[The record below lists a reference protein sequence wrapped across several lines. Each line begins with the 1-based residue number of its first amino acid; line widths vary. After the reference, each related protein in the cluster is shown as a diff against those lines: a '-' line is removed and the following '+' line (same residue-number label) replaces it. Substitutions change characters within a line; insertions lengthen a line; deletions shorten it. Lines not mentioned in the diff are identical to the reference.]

1 MFCAAGFFGA
11 GGGVALQGFS
21 LTAVSL
27 GACAATV
34 GSDGSVTGTDALAT
48 AWALPLQAGIGAGY
62 WLRCTR
68 LSGSIPGGGSS
79 SGLSWV
85 SLSASIAWNLNAPIN
100 GYRESY
106 LQIQIASDSAG
117 LAIVATGYITLIS
130 DRI

>member
-11 GGGVALQGFS
+11 GGGVTPQGFS
-21 LTAVSL
+21 LTAEST

-34 GSDGSVTGTDALAT
+34 GSDGSVTSANALAT

-85 SLSASIAWNLNAPIN
+85 SLSASIAWNITAPIN
-100 GYRESY
+100 GYRSSY
-106 LQIQIASDSAG
+106 LQIHIASDSAG
-117 LAIVATGYITLIS
+117 AAIVATGYITLIS
-130 DRI
+130 DRV